1 MTRSPRPRSGP
12 LLLLALALPAALSAC
27 GDAGADAKGDVG
39 PVPAVAPAAEI
50 RVEVARI
57 GTTQATVDIAVP
69 AEVQGARDA
78 LLASP
83 TGGFV
88 EKVFVEEGQEVK
100 RGQAIAAIDRA
111 SAAARREQA
120 AAQLDQA
127 RAEAQRV
134 ETLGDLASAQQRD
147 QVQTQLRLAQAQDE
161 LAAIALQRSLVTA
174 PFAGVVGQ
182 LGVEEGEI
190 AGPGAP
196 VARLVQLDQVEL
208 SMSVSDR
215 DVVGLKAG
223 MPVAV
228 TTDAAAGLFT
238 GTLST
243 ISPAADLSTRAFV
256 VKALV
261 ENPDRKLLPGMIAR
275 VSLAEVLAT
284 DAVVIPQD
292 WLVTRLDGVGV
303 FVAQEGVARWRPVTP
318 GKVVHDQVVITQ
330 GLAAGETIVITG
342 HRELAD
348 GDALLVARQG
358 TCCTDGR
365 VTF

>member
-1 MTRSPRPRSGP
+1 MTRRPGLPTGP
-12 LLLLALALPAALSAC
+12 LLLLALAMTGAFTAC
-27 GDAGADAKGDVG
+27 GDAGADVAADVG
-39 PVPAVAPAAEI
+39 EIPALTDITQV
-50 RVEVARI
+50 RVEVAVI
-57 GTTQATVDIAVP
+57 ENSQATVDIAVP
-69 AEVQGARDA
+69 AEVKGARDA
-78 LLASP
+78 LLAAP
-83 TGGFV
+83 IGGFV
-88 EKVFVEEGQEVK
+88 EKVYVEEGQEVK
-100 RGQAIAAIDRA
+100 KGQAIAAIDRS

-134 ETLGDLASAQQRD
+134 ETMGDLASAQQRD

-161 LAAIALQRSLVTA
+161 LAAINLQRSMVTA

-182 LGVEEGEI
+182 LGVEVGEI

-196 VARLVQLDQVEL
+196 VARLIELDRVEL

-223 MPVAV
+223 MPVTI

-243 ISPAADLSTRAFV
+243 ISPAADLSTRAFL
-256 VKALV
+256 VKAVV
-261 ENPDRKLLPGMIAR
+261 ENPDRQLLPGMIAR
-275 VSLAEVLAT
+275 VALAEVLAT

-303 FVAQEGVARWRPVTP
+303 FVSEDGVARWRPVTP
-318 GKVVHDQVVITQ
+318 GRVVHDQVVITQ
-330 GLAAGETIVITG
+330 GLKAGETIVITG

-348 GDALLVARQG
+348 GDGLLIARQG
-358 TCCTDGR
+358 TCCTGGR
-365 VTF
+365 VVF